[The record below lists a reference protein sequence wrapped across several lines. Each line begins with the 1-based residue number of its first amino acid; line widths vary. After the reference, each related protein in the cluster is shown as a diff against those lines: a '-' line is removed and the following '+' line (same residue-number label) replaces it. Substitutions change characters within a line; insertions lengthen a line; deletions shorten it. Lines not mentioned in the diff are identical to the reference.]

1 MRKMFIGLAMA
12 FLVASCGKKEV
23 SGMISDDVPLD
34 SAALKVAVMP
44 TLDCLPLYVAET
56 SGMFGREGVNVQLC
70 RYQAQMD
77 CDTAIA
83 RRRVEGMMTDLVRAE
98 RLKQQ
103 GMRLHYA
110 TATQLS
116 WQLLTSRT
124 ARIRQAKQLD
134 DKMLAM
140 TRYSATAMLAD
151 EVVAGAGL
159 QDDRVFRIQV
169 NDVSVRLNMLEN
181 GIMDALF
188 LPEPQA
194 TQARNLQA
202 HVLMDTAADSLWLG
216 VLAFNRDLTDNSVR
230 RQQIEQLLKVYNQA
244 CDSINAYGLPHYAAL
259 IEQQCQVSKNTIDSL
274 PVNYHFRHASLPD
287 VKAIDKAGNWL
298 KKQ

>member
-1 MRKMFIGLAMA
+1 MA
-12 FLVASCGKKEV
+12 FLFVSCGGKKEPV
-23 SGMISDDVPLD
+23 VTSDDA
-34 SAALKVAVMP
+34 SQNSTALKVAVMP

-56 SGMFGREGVNVQLC
+56 SGMFDREGVEVQLC

-83 RRRVEGMMTDLVRAE
+83 RRRVEGMMSDLVRTE

-134 DKMLAM
+134 DKMLAI

-151 EVVAGAGL
+151 EVVAEAGL

-216 VLAFNRDLTDNSVR
+216 VLAFNRDLTDNAVR
-230 RQQIEQLLKVYNQA
+230 RQQIEMLLKVYNQA
-244 CDSINAYGLPHYAAL
+244 CDSINAYGLQHYSEL
-259 IEQQCQVSKNTIDSL
+259 IEQQCKVSKNTVDSL
-274 PVNYHFRHASLPD
+274 PANYHFRHASLSEL
-287 VKAIDKAGNWL
+287 KAIDKAETWL
-298 KKQ
+298 KKNETKRLQ

>member
-1 MRKMFIGLAMA
+1 MRKLLMLLAIA
-12 FLVASCGKKEV
+12 ILIVSCDGKEETHVK
-23 SGMISDDVPLD
+23 SDDVLLD

-56 SGMFGREGVNVQLC
+56 LGMFGREGVDVQLC

-83 RRRVEGMMTDLVRAE
+83 NRRVEGMMTDLVRAE

-103 GMRLHYA
+103 GMRLHYV

-159 QDDRVFRIQV
+159 QNDRVFRIQV
-169 NDVSVRLNMLEN
+169 NDVSVRLSMLEN

-202 HVLMDTAADSLWLG
+202 HVLMDTAADGLWLG
-216 VLAFNRDLTDNSVR
+216 VLAFNRELTGSGAR
-230 RQQIEQLLKVYNQA
+230 QQQIEQLLKVYNQA
-244 CDSINAYGLPHYAAL
+244 CDSINAYGLRHYGEI
-259 IEQQCQVSKNTIDSL
+259 IEQQCQVSKNTVDSL
-274 PVNYHFRHASLPD
+274 PSNYHFRHVMLPE
-287 VKAIDKAGNWL
+287 VKAIDKAGDWL